1 MSSMGHAMRKAGLH
15 PRRSHG
21 NRDRVP
27 VPKPPKLPDTY
38 FSTDSENRD
47 YLEPAFVSR
56 SSVNAL
62 ARSLGEARP
71 NLTTGQTRRFFNHC
85 RAIERSLTIDGE
97 SWDRVAARF
106 ESLCYHAQNAQAARK
121 IPVEFREFIDDN
133 VRRVTSHPNARE
145 AFLRGFLPHFEALIG
160 FGTAYFKRES

>member
-1 MSSMGHAMRKAGLH
+1 MSSMEHAMRKAGVH
-15 PRRSHG
+15 PRRSHAK
-21 NRDRVP
+21 RARVP
-27 VPKPPKLPDTY
+27 VPKPKLPDTY
-38 FSTDSENRD
+38 FSTDSENRE
-47 YLEPAFVSR
+47 YLEPGFVSR
-56 SSVNAL
+56 SSVDAL
-62 ARSLGEARP
+62 ACSLGKEARP

-97 SWDRVAARF
+97 SWERVAARF

-133 VRRVTSHPNARE
+133 VRRVTSHPKPRE